1 MVSLFK
7 SPPKPNTKAAEE
19 SLALQK
25 DENEKLEKSNRAR
38 ISNQRSR
45 SGGYARDTAFK
56 GQLSSNTA
64 SVSGL
69 SSNLGVK

>member
-7 SPPKPNTKAAEE
+7 SPPKPNTAAAEE

-25 DENEKLEKSNRAR
+25 EENEKLEKTNRAR
-38 ISNQRSR
+38 ITNARSR

-56 GQLSSNTA
+56 GKLSNTP

-69 SSNLGVK
+69 SSNLGAK